1 MGFIIKLVRGIINF
15 WVSSA
20 ALVALYFCDMIA
32 IGIALSVQN
41 KIPAIEKAA
50 KTHGIIEYVLPA
62 LAVFFDKPCFCQNQQ
77 KVFSSDARKNHTALH
92 RPYVFSCGVCGSS
105 CFSLLFCLELDS

>member
-1 MGFIIKLVRGIINF
+1 MDFIKRMIKGIVGFF
-15 WVSSA
+15 VSSA

-62 LAVFFDKPCFCQNQQ
+62 LAIFESYIFNHKNPYRQKLFHHQ
-77 KVFSSDARKNHTALH
+77 KVQVLLLGSFLRKILNKSISYGEA
-92 RPYVFSCGVCGSS
+92 
-105 CFSLLFCLELDS
+105 SL